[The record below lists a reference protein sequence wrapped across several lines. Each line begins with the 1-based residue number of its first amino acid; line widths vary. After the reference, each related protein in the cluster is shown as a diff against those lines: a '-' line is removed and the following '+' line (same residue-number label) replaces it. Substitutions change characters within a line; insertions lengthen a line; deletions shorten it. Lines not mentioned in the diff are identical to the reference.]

1 MGCAW
6 SERGPT
12 LSQLWTLVCT
22 SEGLCCAIS
31 SCLWVL
37 SPWHFKMIKIISCSF
52 PCHVFTCSC
61 WYLGCG
67 WFLLAFFFLPWALG
81 HTLTLTVLGPCCPHE
96 PPFLA
101 CQGGVEAPGCNAGCH
116 RWQQAKAKGV
126 SESLAQTV
134 CCAVLCLLRM
144 TGTIREHTSSVPVL
158 MVFCISPGIKSS
170 IKVVQIFAPSFTNSL
185 WPYIFGDKN
194 SLC

>member
-6 SERGPT
+6 SERGPRSELLFVPRKASAVPSPPACECYHHGILRWSK
-12 LSQLWTLVCT
+12 LSR
-22 SEGLCCAIS
+22 AA
-31 SCLWVL
+31 
-37 SPWHFKMIKIISCSF
+37 F
-52 PCHVFTCSC
+52 PVMFTCSC

-67 WFLLAFFFLPWALG
+67 WFLLAIFFLPWAVG

-101 CQGGVEAPGCNAGCH
+101 CQGGAEAPGCNAGCH

-126 SESLAQTV
+126 SESLAQIV